1 MKSEWLLALHEEM
14 KKDYYKKLLQFLE
27 EEYKNHT
34 IFPPKA
40 KVFRAFN
47 KTPLDRV
54 KVVILG
60 QDPYHEIGQAE
71 GLSFSV
77 PEGVRLPPSLRNIY
91 KELEEDVGFLPP
103 LSGSL
108 EKWAEEG
115 ILLLNTVLT
124 VRKGEAYSHRGRG
137 WEEFTDAV
145 IQILNKEER
154 PIVFILWGKPAG
166 EKAKM
171 LNNPRHLILR
181 APHPSPFSAHTG
193 FFGCKHFSKTN
204 AFLKENSLEEIDWQL

>member
-1 MKSEWLLALHEEM
+1 MMSEWLLALHEEM

-34 IFPPKA
+34 IFPPKS

-204 AFLKENSLEEIDWQL
+204 AFLKENGLEEIDWQL